1 MIYLVRH
8 GQTDWNV
15 VHRTQGHMDI
25 PLNDVGRKQAEI
37 LAEKMTCLKIDK
49 IISSDLLR
57 AFETAQIINRKRNAP
72 LIRDIRLRE
81 VNYGDLEGVLGS
93 MITQETWCLFD
104 NAPHQLHAE
113 SMSSVFNRV
122 GSLLSQLNMDE
133 HILLVTHGGSM
144 RMMMYYTENPQK
156 FDQEKY
162 AATYKF
168 LKINNTD
175 IFKLDLSKSKK
186 FELIT
191 L

>member
-25 PLNDVGRKQAEI
+25 PLNDVGRKQVEI
-37 LAEKMTCLKIDK
+37 LAEKMRCLKIDK

-93 MITQETWCLFD
+93 MITQKTWCLFD
-104 NAPHQLHAE
+104 SAPHQLHAE

-122 GSLLSQLNMDE
+122 GNLLSQLNMDE
-133 HILLVTHGGSM
+133 HILLVTHGGPM